1 MFFSNKGEM
10 YPFWRAP
17 KVHEISLNHYLGMQM
32 KVLIGIPYD
41 YKRCPTRG
49 KLTMAS
55 WESFASQHLY
65 LFHFL
70 VDTQGCRFGPEKIPP
85 PGPLGTHQYL
95 DPYQTIWKPAL
106 FPKMYRRLIS
116 NLDTHQKTKNP
127 PETKPIGIR
136 ETYVRKH
143 SDGKTPLTWAGVLHS
158 WRRKS
163 CELATWRAYT
173 PGTCFSLFFGLQPSQ
188 KMALSKQN
196 KGHFPGSRFRFQV
209 YLGSSSPQITR
220 QIPRLWYSVSK
231 QGSSMEENA

>member
-1 MFFSNKGEM
+1 
-10 YPFWRAP
+10 
-17 KVHEISLNHYLGMQM
+17 
-32 KVLIGIPYD
+32 
-41 YKRCPTRG
+41 
-49 KLTMAS
+49 
-55 WESFASQHLY
+55 
-65 LFHFL
+65 
-70 VDTQGCRFGPEKIPP
+70 
-85 PGPLGTHQYL
+85 
-95 DPYQTIWKPAL
+95 
-106 FPKMYRRLIS
+106 MYRRLIS
-116 NLDTHQKTKNP
+116 NQKTKNP
-127 PETKPIGIR
+127 PETKPIGVR

-173 PGTCFSLFFGLQPSQ
+173 PGTCLSPFFGLQPSQ

-231 QGSSMEENA
+231 QGSSMVKLVGKKCLKRSSKVHNELYHEFRYLIHLGEWWMVSSFTKFSLVLKILGPLRTPELGTWFVNCEKIHGHDTILVSSDLAAAHESWEKESLYSLDFLRVCHSVICLP